1 MILKQKR
8 MGTGRESKGEW
19 REEEK
24 GNRKEGEG
32 GGEEGNVV
40 FYQQANKYTNY
51 FKR

>member
-19 REEEK
+19 RE
-24 GNRKEGEG
+24 RKRKKQEGR
-32 GGEEGNVV
+32 GEEGNTV